1 MTSDRQLTDEWVALE
16 GVRIAPNEAVDTVI
30 NGSPID
36 LFLSLGA
43 FIAGFFVAGARAAR
57 ATPEFNPSTG
67 VVRAGRKRLAMSD
80 ISRARL
86 LVHANQLEHG
96 EVDLC
101 FGLPGKLELAVLL
114 SDKNG
119 VVAPAGTRAMLAEA
133 LAGSSI
139 GIPRDPY
146 DPKGRFARS
155 GSPHNVTKQ
164 EAIALVRNP
173 PMPGDPLPII
183 Q

>member
-1 MTSDRQLTDEWVALE
+1 MTSDRDQRDGWIELDS
-16 GVRIAPNEAVDTVI
+16 VRIAPNETVDTVV
-30 NGSPID
+30 NGGGFD
-36 LFLSLGA
+36 LFSMIGA
-43 FIAGFFVAGARAAR
+43 FIAGFFVQGARSLR
-57 ATPEFNPSTG
+57 ATPEFNPTTG
-67 VVRAGRKRLAMSD
+67 IVRLGRKRLAVTD

-101 FGLPGKLELAVLL
+101 FGLPGRLELAVLL

-119 VVAPAGTRAMLAEA
+119 VVAPAETRAILAEA

-139 GIPRDPY
+139 DIPQDPY

-155 GSPHNVTKQ
+155 GSPFHVTKD
-164 EAIALVRNP
+164 EAIAMVRNP
-173 PMPGDPLPII
+173 PLAGDPLPII
-183 Q
+183 L